1 MKFLLR
7 YIGAIAVLVLGV
19 MSVSYLQYRFD
30 QSDVK
35 HAVAAVRMA
44 HPSGSQGPTLEDR
57 VAQSFGVKPDL
68 ISWQPEIES
77 KTRGTVLVRALPPQ
91 GGGNLIWKVDLV
103 RLSVVP
109 ITPEA
114 QAYSNTNP

>member
-1 MKFLLR
+1 
-7 YIGAIAVLVLGV
+7 

-30 QSDVK
+30 MSDVK
-35 HAVAAVRMA
+35 HAVAAVRSA
-44 HPSGSQGPTLEDR
+44 RPGGAQDQPLEEK
-57 VAQSFGVKPDL
+57 VAKAFGVKPDL

-77 KTRGTVLVRALPPQ
+77 KMRGTVLVRALPPQ